1 MFFMVITY
9 LNKSLQSQFLNKP
22 LHEQNLFAL
31 IVTERK
37 KNWEQTYTQM
47 MLLLANVFTLIIRL
61 NIAKPL
67 LCWAIQNEA
76 SHNCMRKLNY
86 LSRN

>member
-37 KNWEQTYTQM
+37 KNWE
-47 MLLLANVFTLIIRL
+47 
-61 NIAKPL
+61 
-67 LCWAIQNEA
+67 
-76 SHNCMRKLNY
+76 
-86 LSRN
+86 